1 MIVRSARRNFAHPEL
16 FHSVANLEPGTQK
29 GGAKMAV
36 ETPARL
42 EGAELERSLESQ
54 VAQRT
59 WGRVRDLRVEVTPQR
74 VVVHGYTSRYYVKQ
88 LALHAV
94 LEALRS
100 VAPLPVVIDIEVG
113 PLVPAE
119 ARS

>member
-1 MIVRSARRNFAHPEL
+1 
-16 FHSVANLEPGTQK
+16 
-29 GGAKMAV
+29 MAV

-42 EGAELERSLESQ
+42 EGAELERNLESQ

-94 LEALRS
+94 LEALRT
-100 VAPLPVVIDIEVG
+100 VAPRPVDIDIEVG

-119 ARS
+119 AHP